1 MIPFSASYDPT
12 IGLISIMAIV
22 IMAVGLLLKKLKQP
36 YIIGYILI
44 GAILGKYGFGYIED
58 SIIIDRLGEIGI
70 ILLLFFV
77 GMEISLPEIIKQ
89 WKVAAIGTFLQ
100 VSASVLILLGIGYF
114 FLNGALNDP

>member
-1 MIPFSASYDPT
+1 VIPFSASCDPT

-22 IMAVGLLLKKLKQP
+22 IMVVGLLLKKLKQP

-44 GAILGKYGFGYIED
+44 GAILGRYGLGYIED

-100 VSASVLILLGIGYF
+100 VAASVLILLGIGYF
-114 FLNGALNDP
+114 F